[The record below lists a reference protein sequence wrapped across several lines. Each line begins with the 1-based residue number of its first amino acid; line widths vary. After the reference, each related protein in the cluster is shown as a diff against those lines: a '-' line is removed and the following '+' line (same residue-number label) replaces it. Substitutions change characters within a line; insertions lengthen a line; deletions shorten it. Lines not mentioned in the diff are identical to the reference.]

1 MGNVFPLHGQRKL
14 WLIASLVLSAII
26 CVAIREYIRLP
37 DGRTHAFILDVGQGD
52 AIVLRSPSGKH
63 ILVDAG
69 PDASVLSGLGHVLPY
84 FDRHLDL
91 VIITHPDTD
100 HLGGLP
106 EVLRRYDV
114 SALLITPSAL
124 ADDNT
129 AATRALLAQE
139 GSHIIFPDPARDID
153 LGDGLLLNL
162 LWPPPHQGAMRTED
176 PNALS
181 IVLRAETPSGSLLM
195 MGDLP
200 EKEEEVLLAQG
211 VPVIADFLKLGHHG
225 SKTSSSEVLLK
236 TVRPALALV
245 SVGKENRFGHPSPE
259 VLARLQE
266 LGIPMRSTAEEGT
279 ISFSF

>member
-1 MGNVFPLHGQRKL
+1 MDIFPLCRGRRF
-14 WLIASLVLSAII
+14 WLVACCMAAAFVLVAG
-26 CVAIREYIRLP
+26 REEARLP
-37 DGRTHAFILDVGQGD
+37 DGRSHAFILDVGQGD

-129 AATRALLAQE
+129 TATRALIAQE
-139 GSHIIFPDPARDID
+139 GSRIIFPDPARDID

-162 LWPPPHQGAMRTED
+162 LWPPPHQGALRTED
-176 PNALS
+176 PNDLS

-200 EKEEEVLLAQG
+200 EQEEEMLLAQG
-211 VPVIADFLKLGHHG
+211 IPATADFLKLGHHG
-225 SKTSSSEVLLK
+225 SKTSSSKVFLNA
-236 TVRPALALV
+236 VHPSLALI

-266 LGIPMRSTAEEGT
+266 LGIPMRSTAEEGMIP
-279 ISFSF
+279 ISF

>member
-1 MGNVFPLHGQRKL
+1 MAAAFV
-14 WLIASLVLSAII
+14 LVAG
-26 CVAIREYIRLP
+26 REEARLP
-37 DGRTHAFILDVGQGD
+37 DGRSHAFILDVGQGD

-129 AATRALLAQE
+129 TATRALIAQE
-139 GSHIIFPDPARDID
+139 GSRIIFPDPARDID

-162 LWPPPHQGAMRTED
+162 LWPPPHQGALRTED
-176 PNALS
+176 PNDLS

-200 EKEEEVLLAQG
+200 EQEEEMLLAQG
-211 VPVIADFLKLGHHG
+211 IPATADFLKLGHHG
-225 SKTSSSEVLLK
+225 SKTSSSKVFLNA
-236 TVRPALALV
+236 VHPSLALI

-266 LGIPMRSTAEEGT
+266 LGIPMRSTAEEGMIP
-279 ISFSF
+279 ISF